1 MYDICYRGKKGGNYH
16 FDSPHIVEEFKC
28 ERCAKDSRFPH
39 CDKMSN
45 VNKICVLADAVD
57 ICPMH
62 KKDMKIF
69 VKILFLEDE
78 PFKCLGNP
86 SSGHSSRAWH
96 WWSFVVCE
104 DCFDGLIKH
113 QPYIMGR
120 NEWELYDD
128 KQICHFPYSDFL
140 ENDNQ
145 NNYVCYLDSLQQQH
159 LRDFLKEKQL
169 EEY

>member
-1 MYDICYRGKKGGNYH
+1 
-16 FDSPHIVEEFKC
+16 
-28 ERCAKDSRFPH
+28 
-39 CDKMSN
+39 
-45 VNKICVLADAVD
+45 
-57 ICPMH
+57 
-62 KKDMKIF
+62 
-69 VKILFLEDE
+69 
-78 PFKCLGNP
+78 
-86 SSGHSSRAWH
+86 
-96 WWSFVVCE
+96 
-104 DCFDGLIKH
+104 
-113 QPYIMGR
+113 MGR